1 MTGMILKAEDIH
13 LVMSVIAK
21 AVDDIDNRTT
31 LESTDA
37 ELMILGRER
46 ARLEIL
52 YDKFSRILL
61 TQ

>member
-1 MTGMILKAEDIH
+1 MILKAEDIH

-46 ARLEIL
+46 VRLEIL
-52 YDKFSRILL
+52 YDKFSLILL

>member
-1 MTGMILKAEDIH
+1 MTGMILKTEDIH

-46 ARLEIL
+46 VRLEIL